1 MSPRPDVSEE
11 RRAQII
17 ESAIKVFAR
26 QGFASTRM
34 DDVAVESGLSKGLLY
49 WYFKSKEEIIIA
61 IADLL
66 FGAEFRKMQSLSA
79 SGQAARACL
88 ESFLEIFIEDL
99 QGMLKVAPVIYE
111 FYALA
116 FRNATVRKVMQEYLG
131 RFVAILEPIV
141 QHGMDH
147 GEFSPGN
154 ARQVTLAIGSA
165 LEGTL
170 LLWAYAPELV
180 QPEQQLRLSMA
191 LMLEGL
197 EMRNEEPVS

>member
-11 RRAQII
+11 RHAQII
-17 ESAIKVFAR
+17 ESAIKAFAR

-34 DDVAVESGLSKGLLY
+34 EDVATESGLSKGLLY

-66 FGAEFRKMQSLSA
+66 FGVEFRKMQSLSA
-79 SGQAARACL
+79 KGQTALACL

-147 GEFSPGN
+147 GEFSPGD

-180 QPEQQLRLSMA
+180 QPEEQLRVSMA
-191 LMLEGL
+191 LLLKGL
-197 EMRNEEPVS
+197 ETQK

>member
-11 RRAQII
+11 RHAQII

-34 DDVAVESGLSKGLLY
+34 DDVAAESGLSKGLLY

-66 FGAEFRKMQSLSA
+66 FGVEFRKMQSLSA
-79 SGQAARACL
+79 KGQTARACL
-88 ESFLEIFIEDL
+88 ESFLEIFIADL

-116 FRNATVRKVMQEYLG
+116 FRNATVRRVMQEYLG

-141 QHGMDH
+141 QHGMDN
-147 GEFSPGN
+147 GEFTPSD
-154 ARQVTLAIGSA
+154 ARQATLAIGSA

-170 LLWAYAPELV
+170 LLWAYAPDLV
-180 QPEQQLRLSMA
+180 QPEEQLRVSMA
-191 LMLEGL
+191 LLLKGL
-197 EMRNEEPVS
+197 EVRK

>member
-17 ESAIKVFAR
+17 ESAITVIAR

-34 DDVAVESGLSKGLLY
+34 DDVAAESGLSKGLIY

-66 FGAEFRKMQSLSA
+66 FGAEFHKMQSLSVE
-79 SGQAARACL
+79 GQTARACL
-88 ESFLEIFIEDL
+88 ESLLEIFTADL
-99 QGMLKVAPVIYE
+99 LGMLKVAPVIYE

-116 FRNATVRKVMQEYLG
+116 FRNATVRRVMQEYLG

-141 QHGMDH
+141 QHGMAS
-147 GEFSPGN
+147 GEFTPGD
-154 ARQVTLAIGSA
+154 ARQVTIAIGAA

-170 LLWAYAPELV
+170 LLWAYAPDLV

-191 LMLEGL
+191 LILAGL
-197 EMRNEEPVS
+197 DIHR

>member
-17 ESAIKVFAR
+17 TSAIKVFSR
-26 QGFASTRM
+26 QGFADSRM
-34 DDVAVESGLSKGLLY
+34 DDVAAESGLSKGLLY

-66 FGAEFRKMQSLSA
+66 FGVEFHKIQSLSDEV
-79 SGQAARACL
+79 QTARLCL
-88 ESFLEIFIEDL
+88 EHFLEIFIADL
-99 QGMLKVAPVIYE
+99 HGMLEIAPVIYE

-116 FRNATVRKVMQEYLG
+116 FRNATVRQVMQEYLG

-141 QHGMDH
+141 LRGMEN
-147 GEFSPGN
+147 GEFIPGDS
-154 ARQVTLAIGSA
+154 RQATIAIGAA

-170 LLWAYAPELV
+170 LLWAYAPDLI
-180 QPEQQLRLSMA
+180 QPEQQLRLSMK
-191 LMLEGL
+191 LILEGL
-197 EMRNEEPVS
+197 EMRK

>member
-17 ESAIKVFAR
+17 ESAIQVFAR

-34 DDVAVESGLSKGLLY
+34 DDVAAESGLSKGLLY
-49 WYFKSKEEIIIA
+49 WYFKSKEDIIIA

-66 FGAEFRKMQSLSA
+66 FSAEFHKMQSLSVE
-79 SGQAARACL
+79 GQTARACL
-88 ESFLEIFIEDL
+88 ESFLEIFIADL

-116 FRNATVRKVMQEYLG
+116 FRNATVRRVMQEYLG

-141 QHGMDH
+141 QHGMEG
-147 GEFSPGN
+147 GEFTPGN
-154 ARQVTLAIGSA
+154 SRQVTVAIGAA

-170 LLWAYAPELV
+170 LLWAYAPDLV

-191 LMLEGL
+191 LMLTGL
-197 EMRNEEPVS
+197 EIRQ